1 MRSSAPDAAHDV
13 GVRVTVLI
21 PGLLRSYTGGA
32 ARVDLGLARD
42 ATVDAALRALDER
55 FRGLR
60 FRIVDEQGSVRP
72 HVKIFV
78 DARQVRAL
86 GEPVHGGAELMIV
99 GALSGG

>member
-1 MRSSAPDAAHDV
+1 MRSSVPDTAHDV

-32 ARVDLGLARD
+32 ARVDVTLGGD
-42 ATVDAALRALDER
+42 ATVDAALCALDER

-72 HVKIFV
+72 HIKIFA
-78 DARQVRAL
+78 DARQVHAL
-86 GEPVHGGAELMIV
+86 SEPLPGGAELMIV